1 MIWASVRKMSL
12 DRATTAQEAPI
23 LLFTRSLA
31 LVQAFR
37 RHWRIVSLASGSLLV
52 AFGALLATGELVR
65 LTAGLARFTGFSI

>member
-1 MIWASVRKMSL
+1 VLLVVYALGLGIPFLLFR
-12 DRATTAQEAPI
+12 
-23 LLFTRSLA
+23 LLFTRSLG
-31 LVQAFR
+31 LVQAFP

>member
-1 MIWASVRKMSL
+1 VLLAVYALGLGIPFL
-12 DRATTAQEAPI
+12 LFG
-23 LLFTRSLA
+23 LLFTHSLG

-65 LTAGLARFTGFSI
+65 LTAGVARFTGFSI

>member
-1 MIWASVRKMSL
+1 VLLAVYALGLGIPFL
-12 DRATTAQEAPI
+12 LFG
-23 LLFTRSLA
+23 LLFTRSLG

-65 LTAGLARFTGFSI
+65 MTAGLARFTGFSI